1 MNVRMTAEL
10 DESLA
15 WMIETIGEFEE
26 RLAKYFHDKDF
37 GDEVANIFIVVIL
50 VAERFKDMHP
60 VRPLKYQKRLKV
72 SFANVVLENVVEYDV
87 EAPFDLFSRLKRK
100 QARQSLAELLVD
112 SVDVM
117 ESNIKKFP
125 SFRVPEFKQALQ
137 QCLLGGSDRAIRPAI
152 GDR

>member
-1 MNVRMTAEL
+1 MNVHITGEF
-10 DESLA
+10 DESVA
-15 WMIETIGEFEE
+15 WIIPIIGEFAE

-37 GDEVANIFIVVIL
+37 GDEVANIFMVVIL
-50 VAERFKDMHP
+50 VNERGKDMHP
-60 VRPLKYQKRLKV
+60 VRPLKYQRRLKV

-112 SVDVM
+112 SVEVM
-117 ESNIKKFP
+117 ESNINKFP
-125 SFRVPEFKQALQ
+125 GFRVPEFKQALK

>member
-1 MNVRMTAEL
+1 MLVRIPLEL
-10 DESLA
+10 DESLLWVGKIIA
-15 WMIETIGEFEE
+15 EFEE

-72 SFANVVLENVVEYDV
+72 SSANVVLENVVEYDV
-87 EAPFDLFSRLKRK
+87 AAPFDLFSRLSRKR
-100 QARQSLAELLVD
+100 ARQSLAELLVD
-112 SVDVM
+112 SVEVM

-125 SFRVPEFKQALQ
+125 GFRVPEFKQALQ

>member
-112 SVDVM
+112 SVEVM
-117 ESNIKKFP
+117 ESNINKFP
-125 SFRVPEFKQALQ
+125 GFRVPEFKQALK